1 MDVSKKES
9 ILDAAVGAFAQYG
22 FRKASIDAIARAAG
36 VAKGTVYLACE
47 NKADLFYQS
56 VHRELRMWI
65 AECGR
70 SIDPRTPADELLRRN
85 ATAALQFLDA
95 RPLVRDLFM
104 RLSEGLI
111 QGWQF
116 RFDGLRDIALA
127 NLIEILRL
135 GQRQGIFRQ
144 DLDTSRTAEVLHDI
158 YLAGYIFSRR
168 PGADEIDVVQRFET
182 GFDIVLN
189 GLRK

>member
-1 MDVSKKES
+1 MDVSKKET
-9 ILDAAVGAFAQYG
+9 ILDCAVRAFAQYG

-56 VHRELRMWI
+56 VHRELRRWI

-70 SIDPRTPADELLRRN
+70 SIDPRTPADEMLKRN
-85 ATAALQFLDA
+85 ATAALQFLDE

-104 RLSEGLI
+104 RLSEGQI
-111 QGWQF
+111 PDWQAQ
-116 RFDGLRDIALA
+116 FDGLRDIALG

-135 GQRQGIFRQ
+135 GQRQGVFREE
-144 DLDTSRTAEVLHDI
+144 LDTSRVAEVLHDI
-158 YLAGYIFSRR
+158 YLAGYLFSRR
-168 PGADEIDVVQRFET
+168 PGAEPIDVVQRFET

-189 GLRK
+189 GLRQ